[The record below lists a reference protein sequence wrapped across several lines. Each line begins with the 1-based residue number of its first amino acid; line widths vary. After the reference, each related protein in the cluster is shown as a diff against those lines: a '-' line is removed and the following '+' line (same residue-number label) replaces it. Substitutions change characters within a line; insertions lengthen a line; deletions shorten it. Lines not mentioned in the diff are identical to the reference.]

1 MKGIYVCEDNPD
13 LSVLNDTNIH
23 ANKRNIFLKLN
34 SYQIIAIAIVILTIT
49 TGVSRIKDNKT
60 ITNDLPSELMV
71 DIPQISPNYFDYSRI
86 SLAKAKQHGNTVL
99 FFAATS
105 WCNTCSALD
114 MELKARSSILPST
127 IYVLKIDYDHDTTLK
142 TAYGVTTQHTMILLD
157 QSGREMKRWIG
168 GGIDELVAQ
177 IN

>member
-13 LSVLNDTNIH
+13 LSVLKVSDTH
-23 ANKRNIFLKLN
+23 LNKGNLLMKLN
-34 SYQIIAIAIVILTIT
+34 RYQVIALIIVALTIVM
-49 TGVSRIKDNKT
+49 GIGRIKDNKT
-60 ITNDLPSELMV
+60 VANDLPSELMV
-71 DIPQISPNYFDYSRI
+71 DIPQISPHYFDYSRV
-86 SLAKAKQHGNTVL
+86 SLAKAKQNGNTVL

-114 MELKARSSILPST
+114 LELKERSSILPST
-127 IYVLKIDYDHDTTLK
+127 ISVLKIDYDHDSTLK

-157 QSGREMKRWIG
+157 QSGKEMKRWIG
-168 GGIDELVAQ
+168 GGIDELVSQ